1 MTRVVAVG
9 AALIVSGALVVGCQG
24 GSSKGGSFGL
34 KSDPPAA
41 SASQGGPTDP
51 PPPPALPSSDPVTP
65 APPVSITPRPTAT
78 TRADVALTTP
88 QAQALVAAV
97 VLVPKDWGPTY
108 VPQERNY
115 EYAALDR
122 VITGTDCKQVV
133 QGTTPGALATMA
145 RYVYIPD
152 GQPSVDNLSKTLA
165 TSSATVYASTEAAR
179 TDMKIGIDDGRRCPN
194 QVLAGD
200 EKLTGIQIFD
210 LTVEGIDEV
219 HVARAQ
225 WVGGR
230 GGAPFQYVW
239 VTARQGQMV
248 LTAAVVDRGDKTFE
262 SAKNQAVDALAKM
275 VARTRVQLR

>member
-1 MTRVVAVG
+1 MMRVVAAG
-9 AALIVSGALVVGCQG
+9 SALIVSGALLVGCQG
-24 GSSKGGSFGL
+24 GSSKGGPFGL
-34 KSDPPAA
+34 GATDSPTA
-41 SASQGGPTDP
+41 SASRDGITEP
-51 PPPPALPSSDPVTP
+51 PPPPSPDPATPEPPVTS
-65 APPVSITPRPTAT
+65 APPRPTAT
-78 TRADVALTTP
+78 ERADVPLTT
-88 QAQALVAAV
+88 AQAKTLVATVA
-97 VLVPKDWGPTY
+97 LVPKDWGPTY

-115 EYAALDR
+115 EYGALDR

-133 QGTTPGALATMA
+133 QGTVPGALATMA

-165 TSSATVYASTEAAR
+165 TSSATVYADTAAAQ
-179 TDMKIGIDDGRRCPN
+179 TDMRIGIADGRRCPN

-200 EKLTGIQIFD
+200 EKLNGIQVFD
-210 LTVEGIDEV
+210 LTVPGIDEV

-225 WVGGR
+225 WFGR
-230 GGAPFQYVW
+230 GGGPPFQYVW

-262 SAKNQAVDALAKM
+262 SAKNQAIDALAKM